1 MAGGGSFTSD
11 QSSTRI
17 ASTGQVK
24 TVSGGSTNLTNCRI
38 TYIQAKG
45 SGAFATDA
53 SVVLKDSIGTG
64 GNIIF
69 EGNDITKANPSTI
82 VKNGV
87 FQVMEGR
94 RCIADMT
101 VEENLKLGAHTR
113 KDRKNIKNTMLFLP
127 KIR

>member
-24 TVSGGSTNLTNCRI
+24 TVSGGSTNLGPCRV

-53 SVVLKDSIGTG
+53 SVILRDSVGTG
-64 GNIIF
+64 GKILF
-69 EGNDITKANPSTI
+69 EGHFKQEGLDIYLPGSGIRFKTAVHATMS
-82 VKNGV
+82 
-87 FQVMEGR
+87 
-94 RCIADMT
+94 
-101 VEENLKLGAHTR
+101 
-113 KDRKNIKNTMLFLP
+113 NTGSLTLVYT
-127 KIR
+127 

>member
-24 TVSGGSTNLTNCRI
+24 TVSGGSTDLGPCRV

-53 SVVLKDSIGTG
+53 SVILRDSVGTG
-64 GNIIF
+64 GKILF
-69 EGNDITKANPSTI
+69 EGHFKQEGLDIYLPGSGIRFKTAVHATMS
-82 VKNGV
+82 
-87 FQVMEGR
+87 
-94 RCIADMT
+94 
-101 VEENLKLGAHTR
+101 
-113 KDRKNIKNTMLFLP
+113 NTGSVTLVYT
-127 KIR
+127 

>member
-24 TVSGGSTNLTNCRI
+24 TVSGGSTNLGPCRV

-53 SVVLKDSIGTG
+53 SVILRDSVGTG
-64 GNIIF
+64 GKILF
-69 EGNDITKANPSTI
+69 EGHFKQEGLDIYLPGSGIRFKTAVHATMS
-82 VKNGV
+82 
-87 FQVMEGR
+87 
-94 RCIADMT
+94 
-101 VEENLKLGAHTR
+101 
-113 KDRKNIKNTMLFLP
+113 NTGSVTLVYT
-127 KIR
+127 

>member
-45 SGAFATDA
+45 SGAFATDE

-69 EGNDITKANPSTI
+69 EGHFKQEGLDIYLPGSGI
-82 VKNGV
+82 RVKNGV
-87 FQVMEGR
+87 H
-94 RCIADMT
+94 ATMT
-101 VEENLKLGAHTR
+101 
-113 KDRKNIKNTMLFLP
+113 NTGSVTL
-127 KIR
+127 IYT

>member
-24 TVSGGSTNLTNCRI
+24 TVSGGSTNLGPCRV

-53 SVVLKDSIGTG
+53 SVILRDSTG
-64 GNIIF
+64 AGGKILF
-69 EGNDITKANPSTI
+69 EGHFKQEGLDIYLPGSGIRFKTAVHATMS
-82 VKNGV
+82 
-87 FQVMEGR
+87 
-94 RCIADMT
+94 
-101 VEENLKLGAHTR
+101 
-113 KDRKNIKNTMLFLP
+113 NTGSLTLVYT
-127 KIR
+127 

>member
-24 TVSGGSTNLTNCRI
+24 TVSGGSTNLGPCRV

-53 SVVLKDSIGTG
+53 SVILRDSVGAG
-64 GNIIF
+64 GKILF
-69 EGNDITKANPSTI
+69 EGHFKQEGLDIYLPGSGIRFKTA
-82 VKNGV
+82 VH
-87 FQVMEGR
+87 
-94 RCIADMT
+94 A
-101 VEENLKLGAHTR
+101 
-113 KDRKNIKNTMLFLP
+113 TMSNSGSVTLVYT
-127 KIR
+127 

>member
-24 TVSGGSTNLTNCRI
+24 TVSGGSTNLGPCRV

-53 SVVLKDSIGTG
+53 SVILRDSV
-64 GNIIF
+64 GNSGKILF
-69 EGNDITKANPSTI
+69 EGHFKQEGLDIYLPGSGIRFKTAVHATMS
-82 VKNGV
+82 
-87 FQVMEGR
+87 
-94 RCIADMT
+94 
-101 VEENLKLGAHTR
+101 
-113 KDRKNIKNTMLFLP
+113 NTGSVTLVYT
-127 KIR
+127 

>member
-24 TVSGGSTNLTNCRI
+24 TVSGGSTNLGPCRV

-53 SVVLKDSIGTG
+53 SVILRDSVGAGGKILFGGHFKQEGLDIYLPGSGIRFKTAVHATMSNTG
-64 GNIIF
+64 SV
-69 EGNDITKANPSTI
+69 TLVYT
-82 VKNGV
+82 
-87 FQVMEGR
+87 
-94 RCIADMT
+94 
-101 VEENLKLGAHTR
+101 
-113 KDRKNIKNTMLFLP
+113 
-127 KIR
+127 